1 MFDVQINERGQITIP
16 KELRDKANL
25 TPQDTLKIQ
34 LDSSGK
40 ILLYKKDIFDDLEDL
55 IKRDLIKEGY
65 TSYDFDKMIPIRK
78 KELAQ
83 SLNKMAEDS
92 SQQIRDGEYTTLSDL
107 KKELNDGLS
116 F

>member
-1 MFDVQINERGQITIP
+1 
-16 KELRDKANL
+16 
-25 TPQDTLKIQ
+25 
-34 LDSSGK
+34 
-40 ILLYKKDIFDDLEDL
+40 
-55 IKRDLIKEGY
+55 
-65 TSYDFDKMIPIRK
+65 MIPIRK

-107 KKELNDGLS
+107 KKELNDEFS